1 MSMVVSVLMIV
12 VVPIVIMCGLA
23 FGDIGRGRIFQGV
36 S

>member
-1 MSMVVSVLMIV
+1 MSMVVSLFMIV
-12 VVPIVIMCGLA
+12 VVPFVIMYSLA